1 MPEKKKKQQEDL
13 PQEELQENQEAAQAA
28 PEEPAPQQEEAP
40 DELAQAKQ
48 QLEQQLAEANDR
60 LLRTLAEYDNY
71 RKRTQKE
78 KDSIY
83 PQAQADTVARFLP
96 VLDNFERAMQSECTD
111 PSFKKGME
119 MIFDS
124 LVHTLGELKVEEI
137 GKEGETFDAS
147 LHNAVMH
154 VEDEAY
160 GENVIVQVLQKGYRL
175 GDRVIRY
182 AMVKVAN

>member
-1 MPEKKKKQQEDL
+1 MTLFERVFGGNDAVYGL
-13 PQEELQENQEAAQAA
+13 TEAAIDNAIAQYGEGQAVSF
-28 PEEPAPQQEEAP
+28 P
-40 DELAQAKQ
+40 DTA
-48 QLEQQLAEANDR
+48 
-60 LLRTLAEYDNY
+60 Y
-71 RKRTQKE
+71 
-78 KDSIY
+78 S
-83 PQAQADTVARFLP
+83 LP
-96 VLDNFERAMQSECTD
+96 CYYAVTGVKVN
-111 PSFKKGME
+111 
-119 MIFDS
+119 
-124 LVHTLGELKVEEI
+124 TLGELKVEEI